1 MSRCRAL
8 LAVSLCCFVAQSAPA
23 DVAQRRDEALEQFST
38 QLAALAAEC
47 EQQQLTELAQAIR
60 REMPRRAPLTQ
71 YVPLLV
77 DRAPVAASDA
87 TAPERES
94 HERWM
99 QLCRAQADVW
109 FQLARAALDEHRPSL
124 AYELLRLTVREN
136 PEHVEARRILGYQR
150 HEGRWLTPYE
160 LIRAKTGQVWHDQ
173 FGWLPTDRV
182 ARYQQGERFSKGRWL
197 SAADD
202 AREHATIERG
212 WDISTEHYLIRTN
225 HSLETGVAVARQLE
239 RLYTAWQQL
248 FVLWQI
254 NEAQLRRAFDGGK
267 LPQASSKQ
275 HQVICFRNRD
285 EYNAALAAEHPRINI
300 TTGYYDFGKRKAYM
314 FAGLD
319 NLSNLYHEAS
329 HQLFGELRS
338 SQAPVGVSANFWVV
352 EGVACYMESFV
363 ERDAAIEFG
372 GPQAVRLN
380 DARIRLVRDDF
391 YVPLAELVQLG
402 MQPLQRDVRIAPL
415 YTQSSGLTYFLLHYD
430 RGRYRDVLVEYLL
443 RIYLGRDK
451 PSTLAELTGVDY
463 ATLDRQYAEFIRA
476 LPVPEAALP

>member
-1 MSRCRAL
+1 MSRCATL
-8 LAVSLCCFVAQSAPA
+8 LAVSLCCVAQSVSA
-23 DVAQRRDEALEQFST
+23 DVAQRRDEALAKYTAQLNE
-38 QLAALAAEC
+38 LAAGC
-47 EQQQLTELAQAIR
+47 EQQQLAELAQAAR
-60 REMPRRAPLTQ
+60 RWAPRRAPLTQ

-77 DRAPVAASDA
+77 DRAPVVDPNASA
-87 TAPERES
+87 TAREW

-99 QLCRAQADVW
+99 QMRRTQAEQW
-109 FQLARAALDEHRPSL
+109 FQLSRAALDEHRPSL
-124 AYELLRLTVREN
+124 AYELLRETVRED
-136 PEHVEARRILGYQR
+136 PDHSEARRILGYQR
-150 HEGRWLTPYE
+150 LDGRWLTTYE
-160 LIRAKTGQVWHDQ
+160 AIRAKSNLVWHAK
-173 FGWLPTDRV
+173 FGSLPADRV
-182 ARYQQGERFSKGRWL
+182 ARYEKGERFSKGRWI

-212 WDISTEHYLIRTN
+212 WEIPTEHYLIRTN
-225 HSLETGVAVARQLE
+225 HSLEMGVEVASQLE

-254 NEAQLRRAFDGGK
+254 NEPQLRRAFDGGK
-267 LPQASSKQ
+267 LPEGKTKQ
-275 HQVICFRNRD
+275 HQVVCFRNRD
-285 EYNAALAAEHPRINI
+285 EYNAALAAEHPRISI
-300 TTGYYDFGKRKAYM
+300 TTGYYDFSKRKAYM

-319 NLSNLYHEAS
+319 NISNLYHEAS

-338 SQAPVGVSANFWVV
+338 STAPVGVSANFWVV

-363 ERDAAIEFG
+363 ERDGFIEFG
-372 GPQAVRLN
+372 GTQAVRLN

-402 MQPLQRDVRIAPL
+402 MQTLQRDERIAPI
-415 YTQSSGLTYFLLHYD
+415 YTQSSGLTYFLIHYD
-430 RGRYRDVLVEYLL
+430 RGRYRDVLVEYLQ

-476 LPVPEAALP
+476 LSVSAAAQP